1 MKKRLCQISNVI
13 NNGSQAY
20 AFAAD
25 TETGETIFI
34 RSSFIAANDINQDDV
49 GSNFYCYAEVQGED
63 TTKGPV
69 LFTFLRWEGEDDERA
84 EIKRLTEQLDAA
96 NSQLEQVRA
105 IINTDAANDD

>member
-13 NNGSQAY
+13 KNGSQAY

-34 RSSFIAANDINQDDV
+34 RSSFIAANEISQDDV
-49 GSNFYCYAEVQGED
+49 GENFYCYAEKQGKD

-69 LFTFLRWEGEDDERA
+69 LFTFIGWESEDDQA
-84 EIKRLTEQLDAA
+84 DEIKRLKEQLDAA
-96 NSQLEQVRA
+96 NKQLDQVRA
-105 IINTDAANDD
+105 IINDTVAAHD

>member
-13 NNGSQAY
+13 DNGSQAY
-20 AFAAD
+20 AFATD

-34 RSSFIAANDINQDDV
+34 RSGFISANDINQDDV
-49 GSNFYCYAEVQGED
+49 GENFYCYAKAQGED

-69 LFTFLRWEGEDDERA
+69 LFTFLGWEGDDDERA

-96 NSQLEQVRA
+96 NGRLEQVRA
-105 IINTDAANDD
+105 IINTDVANDD